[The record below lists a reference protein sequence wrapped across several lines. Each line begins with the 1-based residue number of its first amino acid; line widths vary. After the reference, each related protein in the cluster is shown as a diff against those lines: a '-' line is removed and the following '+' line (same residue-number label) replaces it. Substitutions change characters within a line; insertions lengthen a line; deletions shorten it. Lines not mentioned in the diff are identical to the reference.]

1 MASHLPDRKHRLMSV
16 KTGGKRRNAEETEN
30 KRRMEYLKQVIVC
43 LGPERREQADALCD
57 ALRRENIRCGRYPEE
72 DILKQIR
79 TGCGWNDSA
88 VVITDSRALS
98 SGLAGSGIVCIGC
111 AASEEAFFDGTAF
124 VTDCPEQL
132 DGRTLE
138 EYLLRMT
145 GRPVTIA
152 ETGRLILREIAEK
165 DIDRLYEISRQKGME
180 RALSDPSQ
188 EAFFRRENLQAYI
201 RTAYRFYGYG
211 LWSVLLKDRT
221 LIGCCGFSERSET
234 DIQARSE
241 VRLELQYMLDEAYRR
256 CGYATEMCRAAL
268 HYAALQTAWE
278 NVYVR
283 IRPDNEPSLRLAGKL
298 GFRRPASCD
307 RRSLQEDFIMLEYT
321 LCKTN

>member
-1 MASHLPDRKHRLMSV
+1 MASHLPDRKYRLMSE

-30 KRRMEYLKQVIVC
+30 
-43 LGPERREQADALCD
+43 RETY
-57 ALRRENIRCGRYPEE
+57 G
-72 DILKQIR
+72 ILKAGNRLPRTGAEGAGGCAVRCTEKIEYPVRQVSGGGHFRGGR

-88 VVITDSRALS
+88 VVITDSRVLS

-111 AASEEAFFDGTAF
+111 AASEEAFFDGAAL

-152 ETGRLILREIAEK
+152 ETGRLILREIAEE

-188 EAFFRRENLQAYI
+188 EDFFQRKTCRNI
-201 RTAYRFYGYG
+201 SG
-211 LWSVLLKDRT
+211 LLTGFTGTDS
-221 LIGCCGFSERSET
+221 GACC
-234 DIQARSE
+234 
-241 VRLELQYMLDEAYRR
+241 
-256 CGYATEMCRAAL
+256 
-268 HYAALQTAWE
+268 
-278 NVYVR
+278 
-283 IRPDNEPSLRLAGKL
+283 
-298 GFRRPASCD
+298 
-307 RRSLQEDFIMLEYT
+307 
-321 LCKTN
+321 

>member
-1 MASHLPDRKHRLMSV
+1 MQK
-16 KTGGKRRNAEETEN
+16 KRRTE
-30 KRRMEYLKQVIVC
+30 RRMEYLKQVIVC

-57 ALRRENIRCGRYPEE
+57 ALKRENIRCGRYPEE
-72 DILKQIR
+72 DILEEAG

-88 VVITDSRALS
+88 VVITDSRVLS

-111 AASEEAFFDGTAF
+111 AASEEAFFDGAAL

-152 ETGRLILREIAEK
+152 ETGRLILREIAEE

-188 EAFFRRENLQAYI
+188 EDFFQKENLQEYI

-211 LWSVLLKDRT
+211 LWSVLLKDGT
-221 LIGCCGFSERSET
+221 LIGCCGFSECGGSG
-234 DIQARSE
+234 IQDPSE

-256 CGYATEMCRAAL
+256 CGYGTEMCRAAL

-298 GFRRPASCD
+298 GFRCPASCD
-307 RRSLQEDFIMLEYT
+307 SRSLQEDFIMLEYT